1 VAIIERSTVFAPS
14 LLSAK
19 YTAVLWAPMQLPE
32 ITIAS
37 QSLLKTGFRNA
48 NQVEVLQEVSF
59 IGYGLDDAILDD
71 FIVREQE
78 NDRVYGIGRCC
89 AVDELFY
96 CSGPGSALVVTF
108 TPCAA
113 SALAAMG
120 ETTPVRIT
128 A

>member
-1 VAIIERSTVFAPS
+1 
-14 LLSAK
+14 
-19 YTAVLWAPMQLPE
+19 MQLPE

-48 NQVEVLQEVSF
+48 NQVEVLPEV
-59 IGYGLDDAILDD
+59 GYGLDDAILDD

-108 TPCAA
+108 NPCWA

-120 ETTPVRIT
+120 DATPVRIT
-128 A
+128 AYPETAVANF